1 MFLNIAGGLKVNAPA
16 MVLVIISAIL
26 ASNVNLA
33 IEQHICLSG
42 EMRLS
47 GEIRTISRIEQ
58 HILEAEKL
66 GFSKIIIPN
75 LNLKGFNTKN
85 LNIEIIPVRKV
96 EEAFR
101 QLFG

>member
-1 MFLNIAGGLKVNAPA
+1 MA
-16 MVLVIISAIL
+16 VISSLLSQTGHLDLAVISAIL
-26 ASNVNLA
+26 SSNMDLA

-42 EMRLS
+42 EVGLS
-47 GEIRTISRIEQ
+47 GEIRPISRIEQ
-58 HILEAEKL
+58 RILEAEKL